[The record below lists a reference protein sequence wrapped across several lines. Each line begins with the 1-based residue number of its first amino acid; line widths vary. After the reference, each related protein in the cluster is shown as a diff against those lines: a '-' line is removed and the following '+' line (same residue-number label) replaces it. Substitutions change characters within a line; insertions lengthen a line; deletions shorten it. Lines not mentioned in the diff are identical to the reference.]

1 MIIKAKN
8 SVKKSHSFF
17 KAWSVMSLRNRI
29 AFYYTIMTAV
39 LIALVFATIYV
50 TVERIVYR
58 QFDEEIK
65 KEVSEI
71 LSDANISTHDFKGF
85 DSFQNRD
92 IDAGDGDSDNDS
104 IKKKT
109 VNVDTEFI
117 QLVDSTGQVINK
129 SSSLS
134 WCVLAFNPD
143 QDGAAYFNSSFGG
156 SMVRQAQVPLIN
168 SSGKTLG
175 YLIVAVPLKNAM
187 IVLHDLHD
195 IFFFSFPVII
205 LTLFMLTRL
214 IAGKSIRPIEKV
226 IATAEKMTQAH
237 LDQRIPPPYHHDELY
252 RLSATF
258 NALIDRMEDA
268 FQREKHFT
276 ANASHELKTP
286 LSIVKGTLEVLVRKP
301 REREHYETRIQF
313 CLKELNRMARLIDQL
328 LMIARH
334 ESNKMQPHI
343 ETVELSKN
351 LESLRERM
359 QPSADTKNISITID
373 NRENARIAADPGML
387 DMICENIVSN
397 AIKYS
402 STGSSIAIAVQ
413 RNADTIVCSI
423 SDQGIGIPA
432 EKLNSI
438 FERFYR
444 VDESR
449 NSGTGGFGLGLSI
462 VKKLADLQHIK
473 VSVTS
478 ETNRGTTFFLT
489 FPAAEVHCSDHF
501 VPA

>member
-1 MIIKAKN
+1 MIMKAKN
-8 SVKKSHSFF
+8 SVKMSHSFF
-17 KAWSVMSLRNRI
+17 KEWSVMSLRNRI
-29 AFYYTIMTAV
+29 AFYYTFMTAF
-39 LIALVFATIYV
+39 LIALVFAVIYL

-71 LSDANISTHDFKGF
+71 LTDAKISTHDFKGF
-85 DSFQNRD
+85 ASFQNQD
-92 IDAGDGDSDNDS
+92 IDAAVQDNDNDNDNES
-104 IKKKT
+104 KKNKKI
-109 VNVDTEFI
+109 NVDTEFI
-117 QLVDSTGQVINK
+117 QLVDKTGQIVNK

-134 WCVLAFNPD
+134 WCVLAFNPN
-143 QDGAAYFNSSFGG
+143 QNGTASFNSNFGG
-156 SMVRQAQVPLIN
+156 VMVRQAQVPLIN
-168 SSGKTLG
+168 SNGVTEG

-187 IVLHDLHD
+187 IVLHDLQD

-205 LTLFMLTRL
+205 LTLFILTRL

-226 IATAEKMTQAH
+226 IATAEKMTH
-237 LDQRIPPPYHHDELY
+237 SNLDQRIPLPYHHDELY

-258 NALIDRMEDA
+258 NALLDRMEDA

-286 LSIVKGTLEVLVRKP
+286 LAIVKGTLEVLVRKP

-328 LMIARH
+328 LMIARY
-334 ESNKMQPHI
+334 ESNKMRPQI
-343 ETVELSKN
+343 ETVVLSPYVAGVV
-351 LESLRERM
+351 ERM
-359 QPSADTKNISITID
+359 QPSASTKDISISVD
-373 NRENARIAADPGML
+373 DEENARIAADMGML
-387 DMICENIVSN
+387 DMIFENILTN

-402 STGSSIAIAVQ
+402 PTGSLITIAIKRVA
-413 RNADTIVCSI
+413 NTILCSI
-423 SDQGIGIPA
+423 SDQGIGIPK
-432 EKLNSI
+432 EKLQAI

-449 NSGTGGFGLGLSI
+449 NSATGGFGLGLSI

-473 VSVTS
+473 VTVTS

-489 FPAAEVHCSDHF
+489 FPAGEVIC
-501 VPA
+501 